1 MKSNKRGV
9 TLLELVVVF
18 AIIAIGA
25 VLAVPNIGPWVANYR
40 LRTATRDIT
49 STLRVAQMRAVS
61 NNINYRVSFDTGA
74 RTYTLQRSTGGL
86 WVNEGMAKT
95 LPTAVSMTTNFGNTL
110 TFNPNST
117 ISPGITSDVTLQNT
131 KGTRIIRV
139 LSATGKITILQ

>member
-25 VLAVPNIGPWVANYR
+25 VLAVPNIGPWITHYR

-61 NNINYRVSFDTGA
+61 NNMEHRVSFDPVA
-74 RTYTLQRSTGGL
+74 RTYILQRNSGG
-86 WVNEGMAKT
+86 WVDEGAAQT
-95 LPTAVSMTTNFGNTL
+95 LPTGISIATNFGNTL
-110 TFNPNST
+110 TFNPNSST
-117 ISPGITSDVTLQNT
+117 TPGITSDITLQNT
-131 KGTRIIRV
+131 KGTQRIIRV
-139 LSATGKITILQ
+139 LSSTGRIFLP